1 MKYDVIVIGARSGG
15 GTLATRL
22 SELQEQSILLLE
34 AGPDYPDLE
43 QTPDDLK
50 YGYAPTASETGAPHN
65 WSFEGRGTRVQS
77 EPVAVPR
84 GKVVGGT
91 SAINGQVF
99 LRGVPEDYERWAS
112 WGNEE
117 WRYIDVLPYFRK
129 LETEF

>member
-1 MKYDVIVIGARSGG
+1 MKYDVIVIGAGSGS

-65 WSFEGRGTRVQS
+65 
-77 EPVAVPR
+77 
-84 GKVVGGT
+84 
-91 SAINGQVF
+91 
-99 LRGVPEDYERWAS
+99 
-112 WGNEE
+112 
-117 WRYIDVLPYFRK
+117 
-129 LETEF
+129 